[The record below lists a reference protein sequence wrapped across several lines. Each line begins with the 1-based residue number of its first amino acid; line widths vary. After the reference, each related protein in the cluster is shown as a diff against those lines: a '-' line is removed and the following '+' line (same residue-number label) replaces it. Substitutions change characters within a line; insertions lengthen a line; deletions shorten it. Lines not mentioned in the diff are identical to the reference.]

1 MKTLVI
7 HPKDKSTDFLI
18 PIYMNL
24 KSFPDFDDV
33 TIIRGGVTKDE
44 VRELI
49 KQHERVI
56 MLGHGSPSGLF
67 GVGQFGQSGMIIDH
81 SMVEA
86 LSNKPNN
93 IYVWCNADKFMEYF
107 PTLQGFY
114 SGMFISEV
122 GEARMYNII
131 ASQEIINES
140 NDLFAKLVGDHIDLD
155 SKTIATTAQFFYH
168 APGNEVSAFNNQRM
182 YYR

>member
-7 HPKDKSTDFLI
+7 HPKDRSTDFLI

-24 KSFPDFDDV
+24 GGFPDFERPTV
-33 TIIRGGVTKDE
+33 IRGGVDKDE

-49 KQHERVI
+49 KEHERVI
-56 MLGHGSPSGLF
+56 MLGHGAPSGLF
-67 GVGQFGQSGMIIDH
+67 SVGEYGQSGMIIDH
-81 SMVEA
+81 SMVEV

-93 IYVWCNADKFMEYF
+93 IYIWCNADKFMEQH

-122 GEARMYNII
+122 GEARAYNIN
-131 ASQEIINES
+131 ASQEVVDES
-140 NDLFAKLVGDHIDLD
+140 NNLFANLVGNHIDLD
-155 SKTIATTAQFFYH
+155 SKTIATNAQFFYH
-168 APGNEVSAFNNQRM
+168 VEGNKVSAFNNARM

>member
-7 HPKDKSTDFLI
+7 HPKDKSTDFLK
-18 PIYMNL
+18 PIYAGIT
-24 KSFPDFDDV
+24 DATVV
-33 TIIRGGVTKDE
+33 TGGVGKDE
-44 VRELI
+44 IRELI

-56 MLGHGSPSGLF
+56 MLGHGAPGGLF
-67 GVGQFGQSGMIIDH
+67 GVGEFGGWSYIID
-81 SMVEA
+81 STMVEA

-93 IYVWCNADKFMEYF
+93 IYVWCNANAFIDQH

-122 GEARMYNII
+122 GEARIYKID
-131 ASQEIINES
+131 ASQEVVNES
-140 NDLFAKLVGDHIDLD
+140 NDLFAKLVGNHIDLD
-155 SKTIATTAQFFYH
+155 SKTIATNAQFFYH
-168 APGNEVSAFNNQRM
+168 IPGNEVSAFNNQRM